1 MENQSKFLMPCN
13 IQLFGGTGVQNLDR
27 SVIENKE
34 AQITAMQEAFEKG
47 DAQAVA
53 ERIVTNMESNM
64 IHIQD
69 LMNSVIKEAQ
79 QAKDENWDAQVLAS
93 RGIRVLTSEEKKFYN
108 AAIEA
113 QSFDEVHKLMP
124 PTVFQRVFEDLE
136 KEHPLLSLINMQT
149 TGAVTQWVLRR
160 PGASAA
166 FWGDVTAA
174 IQEMVDEG
182 FYTVEMGMFKLSG
195 FLVVSKAMFELGPD
209 WLDKYVR
216 TFMAE
221 VVAEELENVVV
232 NGTGNKQPIG
242 MTRDLEGAVVGGEY
256 PLKTPVIL
264 NDFTPETIGTEIL
277 APTTKNGTRRY
288 TGVTLIVNPLDYAAK
303 FFALGAKQKD
313 DGTWTYDNFSVPG
326 LTMVQS
332 PAVPLNRMIAGKPKD
347 YFMGVATNQ
356 KLESTD
362 VLRMIEDQRLYL
374 IRQLANGKPLD
385 ADSFTVFDITAI
397 GSTTPTP

>member
-1 MENQSKFLMPCN
+1 MKNQSKFLLPCN

-256 PLKTPVIL
+256 PLKTPVTL
-264 NDFTPETIGTEIL
+264 NDFTPATIGTEIL